1 MKYTLPAGGYA
12 RTTDYVGTVK
22 DKSDESLQ
30 SLHRSVAIHNAN
42 VRANSRK
49 LGRIVGT
56 LLRVRIK
63 PRGPRVASNYHTLT
77 SEATH
82 YDIYQGEDTEA
93 MYQFGREMDTGMTP
107 GELKKYDKL
116 QAEANQIKWEALLRK
131 RKASEMIRG
140 GL

>member
-22 DKSDESLQ
+22 DKNDESLQ
-30 SLHRSVAIHNAN
+30 SLHRSVAIHNKDI
-42 VRANSRK
+42 RARSRK

-63 PRGPRVASNYHTLT
+63 PRGPRVASYYHTLT
-77 SEATH
+77 ENATH
-82 YDIYQGEDTEA
+82 FDIYQGEDTEA

-107 GELKKYDKL
+107 GELKRYDQLRL
-116 QAEANQIKWEALLRK
+116 QANQIKWKAMVRK
-131 RKASEMIRG
+131 RKAQQCI
-140 GL
+140 